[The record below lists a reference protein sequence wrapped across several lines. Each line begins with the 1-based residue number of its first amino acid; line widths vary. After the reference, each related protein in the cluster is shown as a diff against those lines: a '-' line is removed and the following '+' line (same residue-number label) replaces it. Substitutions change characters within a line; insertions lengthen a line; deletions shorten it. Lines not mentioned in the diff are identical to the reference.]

1 MWPGPSRALLA
12 KRQRLASSFDP
23 SESKR
28 INALLRRSASNTRAE
43 QHLEVKQ
50 AAARQSWDGKS
61 LPLRRNAFDI
71 APRKGY
77 WTRQNEWVTSPG
89 RRTFTSSLGMG
100 VAMSVPT
107 SATPS
112 NGASSSQR
120 NRTFP
125 ATRRASGWRG
135 SRNSPPRVAS
145 PSFGKRSRKPTCP
158 QAERDERMNQGLER
172 HRIGSVV
179 PWRRGV
185 GIVVSVEVSAPSR
198 GAGNGFLDAISSSAW
213 RFATRILAQP

>member
-1 MWPGPSRALLA
+1 MRLQSQILCAHPAALRDPRPHRRVVRIELPA
-12 KRQRLASSFDP
+12 RGRNPTPAPYCCSASSFDP
-23 SESKR
+23 SESKQ

-172 HRIGSVV
+172 HRDRACCEFRYSQE
-179 PWRRGV
+179 RREHV
-185 GIVVSVEVSAPSR
+185 
-198 GAGNGFLDAISSSAW
+198 
-213 RFATRILAQP
+213 